1 MPGHT
6 IRIREKRWE
15 EIEKLAWKLSTKAKK
30 VIKPTDL
37 TDTVLALY
45 SEKVTLED
53 IQVAKKSR

>member
-1 MPGHT
+1 MPAHT

-15 EIEKLAWKLSTKAKK
+15 EIEKLAWKLSTKAQK

-37 TDTVLALY
+37 TDTVIALY

-53 IQVAKKSR
+53 IEKAKGSR